1 MLVYSR
7 NNKGASNIF
16 FLRLVNQKMSKAK
29 KKIKIKAKNKSQF
42 TKTVVSSDI
51 VVFLYLKHWEG
62 MLIFLKNLF
71 FMYKINIFL
80 AIKHDT
86 S

>member
-16 FLRLVNQKMSKAK
+16 FSEASESKNVKSK